1 LLTFLIESPTMPTFR
16 DSLDRPWTIEITFL
30 EVKKL
35 RSELQLDVLA
45 MFEQESNL
53 FERLSRDT
61 ILLVDVVSVLLSD
74 QIRAKEMD
82 EREFARGLVGEG
94 LQNAIDALVEAL
106 LSFSPPLKRGMLKEV
121 WSQQQKLEKEV
132 VRQVI
137 ETAPRIVEKA
147 TNDCNR
153 KLERLLTSNE

>member
-1 LLTFLIESPTMPTFR
+1 MPTFR

-35 RSELQLDVLA
+35 RAELQLDVLA
-45 MFEQESNL
+45 MFEQDSNL

-82 EREFARGLVGEG
+82 EREFAKGLLGDG
-94 LQNAIDALVEAL
+94 LQNATNALVEAL
-106 LSFSPPLKRGMLKEV
+106 LAFSPPLKRGMLKAV
-121 WSQQQKLEKEV
+121 WEQQQKLETAVASK
-132 VRQVI
+132 VI

-147 TNDCNR
+147 EKECDQ
-153 KLERLLTSNE
+153 KLERLLTSSE